1 MKPGLDTSAAA
12 RAGSGEERPPELSFE
27 VERAT
32 VLAHAAVPTLS
43 FELRIDG
50 PEGVA
55 IRAVLLNVQI
65 QIAARRRAYDRSDE
79 ARLLELFGTSDR
91 WGATLSTMPWVRTTV
106 AVAPFSESTVVELPV
121 ACSYD
126 LEVAASKYFH
136 GLERGEVPLEFLFS
150 GSVFYAN
157 AAGQLQTARITWES
171 EAEFALPVRTW
182 KEAIDGHFPG
192 AAWLRLERESFERL
206 NDYKSR
212 NALPTWEAAL
222 DSLLKEA
229 SR

>member
-1 MKPGLDTSAAA
+1 MPAAA
-12 RAGSGEERPPELSFE
+12 RAAAGEEQPPELSFE
-27 VERAT
+27 VQRAT

-50 PEGVA
+50 PQGVA

-65 QIAARRRAYDRSDE
+65 QIAARRRGYDQGDE
-79 ARLLELFGTSDR
+79 QRLVELFGTPDR
-91 WGATLSTMPWVRTTV
+91 WGATLSTLPWVRTTV
-106 AVAPFSESTVVELPV
+106 AVAPFRDSTVVELPV

-126 LEVAASKYFH
+126 LEVAASKYFN
-136 GLERGEVPLEFLFS
+136 GLDRGEVPLEFLFS

-157 AAGQLQTARITWES
+157 GAGQLQTARITWES
-171 EAEFALPVRTW
+171 EAEFALRVRIW
-182 KEAIDGHFPG
+182 KEAIERHFPG
-192 AAWLRLERESFERL
+192 AAWLRLDRESFERL

-222 DSLLKEA
+222 DSLLEQEA
-229 SR
+229 T

>member
-1 MKPGLDTSAAA
+1 MPAAA
-12 RAGSGEERPPELSFE
+12 RAAAGAEQPPELSFE

-50 PEGVA
+50 PQGVA

-65 QIAARRRAYDRSDE
+65 QIAARRRGYDQGDE
-79 ARLLELFGTSDR
+79 QRLVELFGTPDR
-91 WGATLSTMPWVRTTV
+91 WGATLSTLPWVRTTV
-106 AVAPFSESTVVELPV
+106 AVAPFCDSTVVELPV

-126 LEVAASKYFH
+126 LEVAASKYFN
-136 GLERGEVPLEFLFS
+136 GVDRGEVPLEFLFS

-157 AAGQLQTARITWES
+157 GAGQLQTARITWES
-171 EAEFALPVRTW
+171 EAEFALPVRIW
-182 KEAIDGHFPG
+182 KEAIERHFPG
-192 AAWLRLERESFERL
+192 AAWLRLDRESFERL

-222 DSLLKEA
+222 DSLLEQEA
-229 SR
+229 T